1 MFGHVKR
8 PSSHRCMLPNV
19 VSGLRID
26 SAPELHDFEIKL
38 KTGMPLGVKLTFL
51 NLEGG
56 DRSDHHF
63 PPSLL
68 LRGLAEYLLLY
79 WGPLYG

>member
-8 PSSHRCMLPNV
+8 PSSHRCMLLNV
-19 VSGLRID
+19 VSALKID
-26 SAPELHDFEIKL
+26 SAHELHDFEIKL
-38 KTGMPLGVKLTFL
+38 KTGISLGVKYIFL

-79 WGPLYG
+79 SLCH